1 MTLHQRMQVHAATD
15 LGVCTAIAAAI
26 ATVARAFGWV

>member
-15 LGVCTAIAAAI
+15 LGVCVSIAAAI